1 METLRTSEELNNTE
15 YNYYFAYSI
24 DPAEKDAKK
33 IETAMATK
41 KCTFTQ
47 GTLVQRR
54 LKDLYTESL
63 KIMTDNALR
72 EEEFLNA
79 KKFKLET
86 AEKLITAI
94 VKSRGVIY
102 KSDLIK
108 IADASGRWLTTD
120 GIEKK
125 IACHLRQ
132 GVKLIDDTKRSLDF
146 LTYDKIERLLK
157 TIGKNDLY
165 DFLEAAQNTPVS
177 TLQSA
182 LTAAYN
188 AAAKKTDLKSTAAIQ
203 VCGEAKK
210 IFEDENLKK
219 SYDIYLATKDIWAE
233 LALRRICGIT
243 EIETKE
249 LLHYCET
256 AQKALKTSDVDYIK
270 QLLAEGLNNFR
281 IVVVGGNVTE
291 IESQN
296 AGGSAVTFTEKCTKS
311 YGIAAQYNGIDRVKN
326 LIFKDSDKPAH
337 GECEYGTFSANQLTI
352 SLRVYENDSTEEYV
366 NIDECTQMYES
377 CLVNLTP
384 GLPEDAPVNIIFN
397 LDDNG
402 VLTITAVD
410 LTNNIPLTVTP
421 RIGGE
426 AIIKRGRLT

>member
-1 METLRTSEELNNTE
+1 METLRTPEELNNPE
-15 YNYYFAYSI
+15 YNYYLAYSI

-54 LKDLYTESL
+54 LKDLYTETV

-72 EEEFLNA
+72 EEEFQSA
-79 KKFKLET
+79 KKIKLET

-108 IADASGRWLTTD
+108 IADASGRWLTTNE
-120 GIEKK
+120 IEKK
-125 IACHLRQ
+125 ITCLPRQ
-132 GVKLIDDTKRSLDF
+132 DVKLIDDTKRSLDF

-157 TIGKNDLY
+157 TTGKNDLY
-165 DFLEAAQNTPVS
+165 DFLEVAQNTPVS

-182 LTAAYN
+182 LTTAYN
-188 AAAKKTDLKSTAAIQ
+188 ASAKKTDLKSTAAIQ
-203 VCGEAKK
+203 LCGEAKK
-210 IFEDENLKK
+210 IFTDENLKK
-219 SYDIYLATKDIWAE
+219 SYDVYLATKDIWTE
-233 LALRRICGIT
+233 FALRRSCGIT

-256 AQKALKTSDVDYIK
+256 AKKALKTSDVDYIK

-291 IESQN
+291 IEIQN
-296 AGGSAVTFTEKCTKS
+296 AGGSAVTFIEKCTKS
-311 YGIAAQYNGIDRVKN
+311 YGIAAQYNGVDRVKN
-326 LIFKDSDKPAH
+326 LIFRDSDKPAH
-337 GECEYGTFSANQLTI
+337 AECEYGTFSANQRTI
-352 SLRVYENDSTEEYV
+352 SLRVYENDSPEEYV
-366 NIDECTQMYES
+366 SIDESTQMYES
-377 CLVNLTP
+377 CLINLTP
-384 GLPEDAPVNIIFN
+384 GLPEDAPVNIIFD

-426 AIIKRGRLT
+426 AINKRVRLT